1 MKLTSF
7 SKGFWQSAVEC
18 KGANK
23 NILRDY
29 DIVKAREEGKTYGQI
44 AIKHGL
50 SEKQVCVIVAKY
62 K

>member
-18 KGANK
+18 KGANP

-29 DIVKAREEGKTYGQI
+29 DIVKAREDGKTLGQI
-44 AIKHGL
+44 AIKYGL
-50 SEKQVCVIVAKY
+50 SEKRICEIVNKY